1 MPEWRWLL
9 WYYGLVLELPY
20 LPLLALA
27 TWGRPVET
35 IEYATYVVRLHNGQR
50 HCLYAPAYISPN
62 LVQWARD
69 GLTHRANGAALYT
82 WNGYVEWWVD
92 DIWQRGK
99 QRPID
104 SITDARQFVD

>member
-69 GLTHRANGAALYT
+69 GQTHRTSGPAVLT
-82 WNGYVEWWVD
+82 WKGNVEWWLDGQIQWGENLSVEA
-92 DIWQRGK
+92 
-99 QRPID
+99 
-104 SITDARQFVD
+104 SQFND